1 MAENAIER
9 IKNAEKAAEEKK
21 EALSRSHAAEV
32 SQAKEKARAEVFDA
46 QKEALKYIS
55 SERKKIQEET
65 EAAQEDARK
74 KAEEES
80 KGICT
85 KAQQNFDK
93 AVEAVLEGI
102 K

>member
-1 MAENAIER
+1 MMINISLLYLNPLGKSNQL
-9 IKNAEKAAEEKK
+9 IV
-21 EALSRSHAAEV
+21 LY
-32 SQAKEKARAEVFDA
+32 
-46 QKEALKYIS
+46 ALKYIS

-93 AVEAVLEGI
+93 AVEAVLEEI